1 MGIQLV
7 VTTGM
12 SLAESSIQ
20 IDSDL
25 ALTPDQELSNEKQ
38 IVVKVSDKAKAQRD
52 LSLIVPAGATFDST
66 ATEKLNQDP
75 TYSVQFDPKDK
86 TKQLT
91 LRALL
96 EKKVENKQ
104 VATANQLAT
113 AQPLQPTVKK
123 DYVLVF
129 KVENSE
135 VLSNQ
140 QLKLTTELEGIRY
153 QSNPLDLKNI
163 SSLKIAPQVE
173 TGSAF
178 SSDLLASRKV
188 NLKKFPR
195 NWAQPRG
202 LLPTWQDNRL
212 IVVPPSTGELTD
224 DYSFYP
230 RYTEGRTKV
239 YLGTKLLTGQEA
251 DLFPDKVREA
261 GGIRAVNAG
270 YYHGKSID
278 IKIDIGDTRLE
289 PGDNWN
295 NNRGLFRLG
304 LKPPVG
310 SAYAGS
316 EGFLGFRG
324 VGSKQYGGIMPV
336 TYTFTDHATGQPVS
350 LGGYF
355 TWADI
360 DYEAYR
366 IKNSDVDYVIAK
378 SNTTVDYGVDANYFH
393 FYASG
398 FGDSEANIAD
408 KTEWGQFFFSNK
420 SQLKMD
426 IFAPDTVNGFTA
438 GSLIKIDFPAI
449 SPIVYGDEE
458 GSNLNDQRL
467 DYRAIFEVPYRDGE
481 VGYPNKY
488 EGILNYETVLNDPS
502 NIVIRR
508 QADGANVN
516 YLFDISVSNG
526 QIKLTAKNPNAE
538 SFYANVYEVTY
549 STTVKEGEE
558 ISRYYS
564 DGRYRF
570 PITGLVDTGDGKE
583 HKSNIDYATIIAP
596 KPKLKGVKLVKNL
609 STPDDDYVE
618 ETTGRLD
625 DELSYQMT
633 FTNLDAENE
642 FSAGT
647 VIEDVLDE
655 NLAPA
660 DDVNIEYIDIDGTV
674 VQKETAKFDKDG
686 NLKLAYAIPKA
697 GHVVLKFKTKIIGT
711 EQETIKNV
719 AKAIND
725 GNITQSNDA
734 KVILPP
740 KVIPSVRKEVRNIS
754 NNETTYTTE
763 TSGATG
769 DEIEYRV
776 MAVNITK
783 NPIAKGTLFK
793 DMFDPDLIQDG
804 AAKVE
809 YYDISGKVTET
820 EEVSLQNG
828 KFKLSHEIVPYGYI
842 RVYMKA
848 EIDKTDKTVIDN
860 IAMVADGKSD
870 VAKVNIIEKTPP
882 TVFKEVKNLTKFDKD
897 YALETDAEVND
908 EVEYRIQLVNP
919 TSVDIK
925 SGAVLKDVLDPDL
938 GDIQQVRVDYLDK
951 DENITATQIADLTD
965 DQVTLDHSLPP
976 AGQGMAIA
984 YIKAKVKETDKS
996 VINNQASLA
1005 TELGK
1010 GISDTAKLNLK
1021 ASGGRIVVRYRDRKD
1036 ESHKLAEDE
1045 TFDGKIGDTKL
1056 VQPKVIPETDGN
1068 WTVVDSSNMG
1078 DPDWGSTTKPDW
1090 TLAHD
1095 YTVTY
1100 AKDEQV
1106 ITYRY
1111 EESHI
1116 GIIADKRWDFGQHD
1130 TTATDRNYYLK
1141 AKIQNDKK
1149 QPYEVGVEDYYTS
1162 KGWTLNVKQ
1171 DDQFHTNANEKIG
1184 GSQKFLDNAVLN
1196 FHNGQI
1202 ALKESDDIGSTAP
1215 VSKLTSEFELVPE
1228 GAPVNLM
1235 THTNKTPDPGYY
1247 AAHGFGIWAYQFGNA
1262 QQADYSIG
1270 LKVPKATKR
1279 FPRQYTSQLTWSL
1292 VIAE

>member
-1 MGIQLV
+1 MAIQLI
-7 VTTGM
+7 VTTGT
-12 SLAESSIQ
+12 SLAESSIK

-38 IVVKVSDKAKAQRD
+38 IVIKVSDKSKAQRD
-52 LSLIVPAGATFDST
+52 LSLTVPAGATFDST

-75 TYSVQFDPKDK
+75 TYSVEFDSKDK
-86 TKQLT
+86 SKQLT
-91 LRALL
+91 LKESVDEQAVKTTSN
-96 EKKVENKQ
+96 ETTAKQ
-104 VATANQLAT
+104 VLK
-113 AQPLQPTVKK
+113 PSIKK
-123 DYVLVF
+123 DYLLVF

-135 VLSNQ
+135 ELSNQ
-140 QLKLTTELEGIRY
+140 QLKLTTALEGVRY
-153 QSNPLDLKNI
+153 ESK
-163 SSLKIAPQVE
+163 SLNFKEITSLNTTPQVKQGDE
-173 TGSAF
+173 FSRGS
-178 SSDLLASRKV
+178 LTRGKV
-188 NLKKFPR
+188 TLKKFPKD
-195 NWAQPRG
+195 WAQPRG
-202 LLPTWQDNRL
+202 LLPTWQDDRL
-212 IVVPPSTGELTD
+212 IVVPPSTEELTD

-230 RYTEGRTKV
+230 RYTEGKTKV

-251 DLFPDKVREA
+251 DLFPNKVRED
-261 GGIRAVNAG
+261 GGIRVKNAG

-278 IKIDIGDTRLE
+278 IKIDIGDTRLT
-289 PGDNWN
+289 PGDDWN
-295 NNRGLFRLG
+295 TNRGLFRLG
-304 LKPPVG
+304 LKPPSG
-310 SAYAGS
+310 SGYAGS

-324 VGSKQYGGIMPV
+324 VGSSDYGGIMPL

-366 IKNSDVDYVIAK
+366 IKNSDVDYVVAK
-378 SNTTVDYGVDANYFH
+378 SNSVVDYGFDTNYFH

-398 FGDSEANIAD
+398 LGDSEADIAD
-408 KTEWGQFFFSNK
+408 KKEWGQFFFSNK
-420 SQLKMD
+420 SQLKLD
-426 IFAPDTVNGFTA
+426 IYAPDTVNGFTA
-438 GSLIKIDFPAI
+438 ASLIKIDFPTI

-481 VGYPNKY
+481 IGYPNKY
-488 EGILNYETVLNDPS
+488 EGILNYETILNDPS
-502 NIVIRR
+502 NIVIKR

-516 YLFDISVSNG
+516 HLFDVSVSNG
-526 QIKLTAKNPNAE
+526 KIKLTAKNPSSEN
-538 SFYANVYEVTY
+538 FYANVYEVTY

-609 STPDDDYVE
+609 SIPDDVYAE
-618 ETTGRLD
+618 ETTGHLD

-655 NLAPA
+655 DLASA
-660 DDVNIEYIDIDGTV
+660 DDVNIEYVDIDDTI

-686 NLKLAYAIPKA
+686 NLKLTYAIPKA

-725 GNITQSNDA
+725 GNVTQSNDA
-734 KVILPP
+734 KVTLPP

-754 NNETTYTTE
+754 NNETNYAAE
-763 TSGATG
+763 TSGAIG

-783 NPIAKGTLFK
+783 KPIVKGTLFR
-793 DMFDPDLIQDG
+793 DSFDSDLIQDG
-804 AAKVE
+804 TAKVE
-809 YYDISGKVTET
+809 YYDISGKVTDN
-820 EEVSLQNG
+820 EEVALKNG
-828 KFKLSHEIVPYGYI
+828 QFKLSHEIVSYGHIRIYI
-842 RVYMKA
+842 KA
-848 EIDKTDKTVIDN
+848 EIDKTDKTVIN
-860 IAMVADGKSD
+860 NTATVADGKSD
-870 VAKVNIIEKTPP
+870 VAKVNIIQKTPP
-882 TVFKEVKNLTKFDKD
+882 TVIKEVKNLTKSDED
-897 YALETDAEVND
+897 YALETKAEVND
-908 EVEYRIQLVNP
+908 EVEYRIQLVNA

-925 SGAVLKDVLDPDL
+925 SGAILKDVLDSDL
-938 GDIQQVRVDYLDK
+938 GDIQQVKIDYLDK
-951 DENITATQIADLTD
+951 DENITATQTADLTD
-965 DQVTLDHSLPP
+965 DQVTLDHVLPA
-976 AGQGMAIA
+976 AGRGMAIA

-996 VINNQASLA
+996 VINNKASLA

-1010 GISDTAKLNLK
+1010 GISDNAKLNLK
-1021 ASGGRIVVRYRDRKD
+1021 ASSGRIVVRYRDRKD

-1068 WTVVDSSNMG
+1068 WTVVDSSNMT

-1141 AKIQNDKK
+1141 AKTQDGKK

-1215 VSKLTSEFELVPE
+1215 VSKLTSEFELAPK
-1228 GAPVNLM
+1228 GAAVNLM

-1247 AAHGFGIWAYQFGNA
+1247 AAHGFGIWAYQFGDA